1 MDDIYN
7 AVRRL
12 MLANTKIDG
21 AYYYFSRRLGIKENV
36 LSLLYALDDG
46 APHTQKQICEDWQ
59 IPKTTVNTNV
69 QELVKGGYAMLV
81 PGEGTREK
89 TICLTERGREYAR
102 RLMKVVYE
110 VEQAAMER
118 VLSRFSQEF
127 VDAMELFADSIC
139 CEFRSRLE
147 QGLDSHPEGQ

>member
-1 MDDIYN
+1 M
-7 AVRRL
+7 
-12 MLANTKIDG
+12 M
-21 AYYYFSRRLGIKENV
+21 
-36 LSLLYALDDG
+36 
-46 APHTQKQICEDWQ
+46 
-59 IPKTTVNTNV
+59 IPYPLK
-69 QELVKGGYAMLV
+69 MCI
-81 PGEGTREK
+81 RD
-89 TICLTERGREYAR
+89 R
-102 RLMKVVYE
+102 